1 MLERLRGGESLETLA
16 RGEAL
21 DTVFA
26 YFAGLIFDNAGEEM
40 REVLM
45 KSACLPRVSA
55 ALLEAVTGKTDAIRH
70 IEELHRRRL
79 FTDRSAGDEI
89 TYQFHA
95 LFRVFLKSRA
105 AVAYTM
111 NEQREIARRA
121 ASSLAAAGQFENAFA
136 LYAEAEDWAAAERL
150 LLESAAKLIEQGRW
164 QTLGQWIEALPQA
177 RLDANPWVRYW
188 LGRSTTFV
196 DPATARPQLETAYQA
211 FADAGD
217 EVGQLLSATTILEG
231 IYFEFENLRPMDPWI
246 ERLVA
251 LIGKGVR
258 PPTREDDLRANSA
271 VLMGATFRV
280 PGHSML
286 EPCLHRVQ
294 ELLKEPFDANIKVA
308 AACMLHEYAAVAMDP
323 EAERNAILVARPLLD
338 SPRLSAHRAFHYFQ
352 AEGYT
357 HYLHGRYTQ
366 AFACFDAADALKREN
381 ALPDGN
387 SMLVECQRGLCER
400 RSGLLDRAEE
410 TIRRIESRP
419 MSASG
424 QLKGALNALKA
435 GVAFDRGDMP
445 RAIETILVA
454 YRCFDDAGDFG
465 GTVLVGTIAANMAI
479 AGNRFDVADQM
490 FSRLEDQEYG
500 AAAENYLAAI
510 ILNQAWLAHRQG
522 DSGSRDMLLGE
533 ALQRA
538 RMEGAR
544 ARLALVC
551 ECHGGVAAYR
561 DIDRNRGRYGARAGT
576 GVLRGAASAG
586 HRGLAVAGEGV
597 HARTLRIAGGR
608 GKPGLFAQGT
618 QESTVAAQ
626 GDHCVRQQG
635 RAGASTA
642 RRALAGR
649 GRRRGVPVADRDPA
663 SSAQTARQCQGN
675 PADRRR
681 DCA

>member
-1 MLERLRGGESLETLA
+1 MPKRSPALAKLSRPRLHNPVARERLFELIDEKREHPVVWIVGPPGAGKTTLAASYLEEAGVPAIWYQIDPGDSDPATFYLFLKQAIEAVAKRKAKPLPLLTPEYLPDLPGFARRFLRDGFTQLPDDAILVFDNYHDIAGESALHAPFKAALSEVPPGSNVMVLSRSGPPPVFADALVNQTIVLVSWEDLRLTQEETNAIAESRGITDQNLLRTLHDQSTGWIAGVTLMLERLRGGESLETLA

-45 KSACLPRVSA
+45 KSAYLPRVSA
-55 ALLEAVTGKTDAIRH
+55 ALVEAVTGKTDVIRH

-111 NEQREIARRA
+111 NEQREIARCA
-121 ASSLAAAGQFENAFA
+121 ASSLAAAGQFENAFP
-136 LYAEAEDWAAAERL
+136 LYADAGDWAAAERL
-150 LLESAAKLIEQGRW
+150 VLESAAKLIEQGRW
-164 QTLGQWIEALPQA
+164 QTLVQWIEALPQA

-196 DPATARPQLETAYQA
+196 DPATARPQLEMAYQA
-211 FADAGD
+211 FVDAGD

-231 IYFEFENLRPMDPWI
+231 IYFEFDDLRPMDPWI

-258 PPTREDDLRANSA
+258 PPTRDDDLRANSA

-286 EPCLHRVQ
+286 GSCLHRVQ

-352 AEGYT
+352 AEGYA
-357 HYLHGRYTQ
+357 HYVHGRYTQ
-366 AFACFDAADALKREN
+366 AFACFDAADALEREN

-387 SMLVECQRGLCER
+387 SILVECQRGLCER
-400 RSGLLDRAEE
+400 RSVCLTGQK
-410 TIRRIESRP
+410 RRF
-419 MSASG
+419 A
-424 QLKGALNALKA
+424 
-435 GVAFDRGDMP
+435 
-445 RAIETILVA
+445 
-454 YRCFDDAGDFG
+454 
-465 GTVLVGTIAANMAI
+465 
-479 AGNRFDVADQM
+479 
-490 FSRLEDQEYG
+490 
-500 AAAENYLAAI
+500 
-510 ILNQAWLAHRQG
+510 
-522 DSGSRDMLLGE
+522 GSRVGRCL
-533 ALQRA
+533 RA
-538 RMEGAR
+538 
-544 ARLALVC
+544 
-551 ECHGGVAAYR
+551 
-561 DIDRNRGRYGARAGT
+561 DN
-576 GVLRGAASAG
+576 
-586 HRGLAVAGEGV
+586 
-597 HARTLRIAGGR
+597 
-608 GKPGLFAQGT
+608 
-618 QESTVAAQ
+618 
-626 GDHCVRQQG
+626 
-635 RAGASTA
+635 
-642 RRALAGR
+642 
-649 GRRRGVPVADRDPA
+649 
-663 SSAQTARQCQGN
+663 
-675 PADRRR
+675 
-681 DCA
+681 